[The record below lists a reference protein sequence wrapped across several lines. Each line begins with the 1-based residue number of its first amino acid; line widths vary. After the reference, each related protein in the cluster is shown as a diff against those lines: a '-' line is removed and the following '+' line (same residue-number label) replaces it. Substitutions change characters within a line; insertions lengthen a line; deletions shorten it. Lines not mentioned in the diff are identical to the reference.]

1 MATSTSKTKTSPRS
15 TSEVSQETIP
25 RAASS
30 TATMID
36 IPLAVLTRHPANRN
50 PTPQAITTILDSFGQ
65 HGQIEPILVRPLDGG
80 GERYQVLSGETRWL
94 AMARTSA
101 RTIRAIVEQYSDAEA
116 LRIVAAA
123 NAKRTDLN
131 PIERAQLLAQMT
143 RPVTEGGA
151 GLTQEVAAGDV
162 GLSRSAV
169 SNSLRLL
176 KLPKDVAALVA
187 QGQVPETFIR
197 EILPLFDTVAKTL
210 AGDAVRLVLKD
221 QKDDVEDMTRE
232 DFVREVY
239 NNIDEAS
246 RPLTP
251 ADKYERTNAWA
262 IKEELR
268 VRDKRTYHRSQWCY
282 FDPKPH
288 RDELGV
294 FSYTNPWNKKTEER
308 CINVK
313 LFDQLQKEAATAL
326 LEKLESKAK
335 SSAKQEATRELTPK
349 ERAQQSAEKTRAK
362 NEKLAEWLHN
372 LKRMALSQFLTRSP
386 ADPVSDIVRASIN
399 LFLASHNVFGT
410 NERRKEAWKRLGI
423 PAAKQTWDA
432 GDWVE
437 HALDAKKVVEASH
450 LLVNLVLWNGNADFE
465 FATPSR
471 LPPGIIDRL
480 FVLALNN
487 DFRDVWNGL
496 CGGDA
501 ATRAVFLSKLIRI
514 ARAHA
519 VAAACGVPSVFDM
532 DKANVVADRILNAKS
547 LKFPASL
554 FPATKTNAAK
564 SRGKL

>member
-1 MATSTSKTKTSPRS
+1 MTKTKTKPE
-15 TSEVSQETIP
+15 TSVSQETIP
-25 RAASS
+25 RAAAVLSP
-30 TATMID
+30 AVID
-36 IPLAVLTRHPANRN
+36 IPIALLSRHPANRH
-50 PTPQAITTILDSFGQ
+50 PTPQAIKMIHESFVA
-65 HGQIEPILVRPLDGG
+65 HGQIEPILVRPLEGG
-80 GERYQVLSGETRWL
+80 GERYQVLSGETRWR
-94 AMARTSA
+94 AMEGTDA
-101 RTIRAIVEQYSDAEA
+101 RTIRAIVENYSDAGA

-169 SNSLRLL
+169 ANSLRLL

-187 QGQVPETFIR
+187 NGQVPETFIR
-197 EILPLFDTVAKTL
+197 ELLPLFDTVAKTL

-221 QKDDVEDMTRE
+221 QKDDVVDMTRE

-239 NNIDEAS
+239 NNIDQAS

-251 ADKYERTNAWA
+251 ADKYERTNEWS
-262 IKEELR
+262 IKDEIR
-268 VRDKRTYHRSQWCY
+268 VRPKGTYHRGRFCY

-288 RDELGV
+288 RDALGV

-313 LFDQLQKEAATAL
+313 LFDQLQKEAATEL
-326 LEKLESKAK
+326 LAKLESKAK
-335 SSAKQEATRELTPK
+335 SSAKKVATREPTPK
-349 ERAQQSAEKTRAK
+349 ERLQAAEKTRAK
-362 NEKLAEWLHN
+362 NEQLGEWLHK
-372 LKRMALSQFLTRSP
+372 LKRLALSQFITRCP
-386 ADPVSDIVRASIN
+386 LVDPVSDMVRASIN

-410 NERRKEAWKRLGI
+410 NERRKEAWKRLDI
-423 PAAKQTWDA
+423 ATPKNAWDS
-432 GDWVE
+432 GDWVK

-450 LLVNLVLWNGNADFE
+450 LLVNLVLWNGNAESE
-465 FATPSR
+465 FANPSR
-471 LPPGIIDRL
+471 LPAEIIDRL

-496 CGGDA
+496 CGGDVS
-501 ATRAVFLSKLIRI
+501 TRSVFLSRLIRI
-514 ARAHA
+514 AGAHP
-519 VAAACGVPSVFDM
+519 VAIACGVPSVFDT
-532 DKANVVADRILNAKS
+532 DKANVVAERILYAKS

-564 SRGKL
+564 SKGKR